1 MTDSKPIVI
10 KVPAE
15 IPSVKTDGTPN
26 EPVANKHTGQ
36 VTVPAQW
43 TGADWQAY
51 HEASLPVSD
60 ERPDHQWLRQWRWA
74 KERVL
79 EWELKDFPTNPNQID
94 DGKVRWPLV
103 SFLTGAIHGAM
114 LDYLGTSK
122 HVIDT
127 LTYPEPYN
135 LHANELFAW
144 EKEVR
149 EAKGEDVAPL
159 LQTWRTGRVII
170 RQWANGTEPARDG
183 LDVDLALIGA
193 VNEIVGD
200 TMTVALDLGNS
211 RGPRG
216 RP

>member
-1 MTDSKPIVI
+1 MTDSIVI
-10 KVPAE
+10 EVPGE
-15 IPSVKTDGTPN
+15 IPAGPTS
-26 EPVANKHTGQ
+26 EPVANPHVGR
-36 VTVPAQW
+36 VTVPGEW

-74 KERVL
+74 KDAIL
-79 EWELKDFPTNPNQID
+79 EWELEDIPTNPALIKD
-94 DGKVRWPLV
+94 DSMPWSLMSYLSKAVHVVMLEYLDTAADVIESLAYPTPHD
-103 SFLTGAIHGAM
+103 LTAG
-114 LDYLGTSK
+114 
-122 HVIDT
+122 
-127 LTYPEPYN
+127 EF
-135 LHANELFAW
+135 FAW
-144 EKEVR
+144 EQEVR
-149 EAKGEDVAPL
+149 DTERGDTAPL

-170 RQWANGTEPARDG
+170 RQWANGAEPARDG

-200 TMTVALDLGNS
+200 TMSVALDLGNL